1 MVRKCLTV
9 VTTLTCSRSSRRV
22 RCCKDMRNIKLSQ
35 LHWKIS
41 VNRKL
46 SPLQGKPC
54 THTLASRW
62 SAPCFSGRVVLF
74 WIHFSLA
81 IYDCLDALFLRG
93 FEFIVMTVGY
103 PLHVKSAC
111 IFSRVPLAQV
121 SKISQLNHIES
132 YEHLHTSPFSM
143 HIRMI
148 CFLNSNGFQS
158 KQTFM
163 PCLRS
168 KVWLW
173 WRHCHLIFC
182 LCTHVC
188 GSSSSCIGLHL
199 VVTTAWHLAALWRMC
214 LQHAFYF
221 VFDAFC
227 FSVSCFNVSWF
238 SWKNL
243 VWMFLV
249 FRCFLFLKKLC
260 FDVSCFLLKN
270 YVFQF
275 QNCSVPG
282 ELFAS
287 IFCWSSPAAG
297 FESCEDILRLILLW
311 HNLWTLHYLFK
322 QIGKVF

>member
-1 MVRKCLTV
+1 MLFWKGHPFLDPLFLC
-9 VTTLTCSRSSRRV
+9 
-22 RCCKDMRNIKLSQ
+22 NIWLLGCFLSQ
-35 LHWKIS
+35 RIWVRRYDTLDTRCMWRVHAYFLEYLRHKSQKYHNSIIL
-41 VNRKL
+41 NHMNN
-46 SPLQGKPC
+46 C
-54 THTLASRW
+54 TLARFQCIYYSFAFSIVKASKASKLLCRVFGPKCDYDGDIVI
-62 SAPCFSGRVVLF
+62 SCFVFARMCVVQ
-74 WIHFSLA
+74 
-81 IYDCLDALFLRG
+81 AL
-93 FEFIVMTVGY
+93 
-103 PLHVKSAC
+103 P
-111 IFSRVPLAQV
+111 
-121 SKISQLNHIES
+121 
-132 YEHLHTSPFSM
+132 
-143 HIRMI
+143 
-148 CFLNSNGFQS
+148 
-158 KQTFM
+158 
-163 PCLRS
+163 
-168 KVWLW
+168 
-173 WRHCHLIFC
+173 
-182 LCTHVC
+182 
-188 GSSSSCIGLHL
+188 CIGLHL

-221 VFDAFC
+221 VFHAFC

-249 FRCFLFLKKLC
+249 FQCFLFLKKLC

-297 FESCEDILRLILLW
+297 FESCEDILPLILLW